1 MKLAADS
8 FHNDDY
14 LIRNVFGD
22 GWLSKWYPTNMTLE
36 FEMDNLTKISY
47 CTGQYIIFHVPSSD
61 NNTITVFCD
70 DEQIYSKN
78 TIIPNGTHTSQIH
91 INFND
96 YDDVNVTY
104 TI

>member
-1 MKLAADS
+1 M
-8 FHNDDY
+8 
-14 LIRNVFGD
+14 
-22 GWLSKWYPTNMTLE
+22 MLE

-47 CTGQYIIFHVPSSD
+47 VAGQYSD
-61 NNTITVFCD
+61 DRMIANNNTITVFCD
-70 DEQIYSKN
+70 DDQIYSKN
-78 TIIPNGTHTSQIH
+78 TIIPNGTNRSQIH